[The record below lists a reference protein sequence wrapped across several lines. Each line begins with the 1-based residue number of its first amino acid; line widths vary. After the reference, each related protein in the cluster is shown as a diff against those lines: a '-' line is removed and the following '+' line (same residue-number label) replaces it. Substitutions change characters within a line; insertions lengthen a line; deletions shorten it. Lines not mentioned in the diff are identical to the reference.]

1 MENVE
6 ILEQYIDDLLSE
18 CYNAALKVAYYP
30 NLIKTRPK
38 PENMSDDLF
47 DEVWSWTD
55 GLYQKSFFDRM
66 EGRCSLKNSLNFS
79 IEKEEKYMR
88 EFLRKLAEFE

>member
-6 ILEQYIDDLLSE
+6 ILEQDIDDLLSE
-18 CYNAALKVAYYP
+18 CYNAALKIAYHP
-30 NLIKTRPK
+30 NLVTTKAK
-38 PENMSDDLF
+38 PENMSDNFF

-66 EGRCSLKNSLNFS
+66 EGRCSLKKYLSFS